1 MEILDFVFLA
11 VFLPALFVG
20 YCIFQKWVK
29 VQNLLILLGSLA
41 FYASYGFDN
50 VAFLLFSILITYFGG
65 MIGSGLS
72 KNHRKA
78 GKAVHIISLL
88 LNFGMLFVFK
98 YAGFIG
104 DNINSIL
111 GKFEQNINFPELL
124 LPIGLSFF
132 VFQSSTYILDLMQ
145 NKTVVEKNI
154 IDFALFVSFF
164 PTIISGPI
172 QRSTV
177 LLPQIKVKREI
188 RYTNFQKAVYLF
200 LWGAFMK
207 FIIAD
212 RIALF
217 TNEVFGNSDGYR
229 GLVLILSAVAYSVQ
243 IYADFAGYSYMAT
256 GCATLFGFNI
266 RENFR
271 QPYLA
276 TSIADFWRRW
286 HISLTSWFRDYLYI
300 PLGGNR
306 KGNFRKYLNVLIV
319 FLVSG
324 LWHGA
329 EWSFV
334 IWGAIHAIYQIAGS
348 LTLKKRQKLCSVLKI
363 DRNTTAYRM
372 WQRLCVFVMT
382 TFAWVFFRA
391 GSLGTAIKY
400 IAGMFTGWK
409 PWTITDGTLFNVGI
423 EPIEWNILFISVLV
437 LVIVS
442 VYRERGK
449 TCDDFVKINTVF
461 RYAICLVLIIVIVV
475 FGIYG
480 AEYSDSAFIYAGF

>member
-1 MEILDFVFLA
+1 MGVLDFVYLA
-11 VFLPALFVG
+11 GFLPAMFVG
-20 YCIFQKWVK
+20 YCVLKKWVK
-29 VQNLLILLGSLA
+29 AQNLLILLASLA
-41 FYASYGFDN
+41 FYASYGFEN
-50 VAFLLFSILITYFGG
+50 VVFLVISILITYFGG
-65 MIGSGLS
+65 LIGVKLS
-72 KNHRKA
+72 ENHHNAAKS
-78 GKAVHIISLL
+78 VYIVSLL

-104 DNINSIL
+104 DNINNIL
-111 GKFEQNINFPELL
+111 CKFDKNINFPELL

-145 NKTVVEKNI
+145 NKTAVEKNI
-154 IDFALFVSFF
+154 IDYALFVSFF
-164 PTIISGPI
+164 PTIVSGPI

-177 LLPQIKVKREI
+177 LIPQIKAKREI
-188 RYTNFQKAVYLF
+188 KYSNFQKAVYLF

-217 TNEVFGNSDGYR
+217 TNVIFGDESTYK
-229 GLVLILSAVAYSVQ
+229 GLILILSAVMYSVQ
-243 IYADFAGYSYMAT
+243 IYADFAGYSYMAI
-256 GCATLFGFNI
+256 GCATLFGFNLG
-266 RENFR
+266 ENFR
-271 QPYLA
+271 QPYFA

-306 KGNFRKYLNVLIV
+306 KGKIRKYLNILIV

-334 IWGAIHAIYQIAGS
+334 IWGAIHAMYQIAGS
-348 LTLKKRQKLCSVLKI
+348 ITLNKRKALCHVLKI
-363 DRNTTAYRM
+363 DRETAAYRM

-391 GSLGTAIKY
+391 GSLGAALNY
-400 IAGMFTGWK
+400 IARMFTGWE

-423 EPIEWNILFISVLV
+423 EPIEWNILVISVLT
-437 LVIVS
+437 LIVVS
-442 VYRERGK
+442 HYRERGK
-449 TCDDFVKINTVF
+449 KCDDFIKVNAVF
-461 RYAICLVLIIVIVV
+461 RYAICLILILVLVV